1 MSILLFMSLLSP
13 LHVATNNLDLTRDRD
28 VVHKLRRSIAEN
40 TNSPSNHEEERR
52 RRNSKL
58 AVALF
63 CCRKKA
69 KLINWLIVSS

>member
-1 MSILLFMSLLSP
+1 MNEYFIIYVPPQSSACG
-13 LHVATNNLDLTRDRD
+13 VATNNLDLKRDRD

-40 TNSPSNHEEERR
+40 TNSPSNHEEERKR
-52 RRNSKL
+52 RRSKL

-69 KLINWLIVSS
+69 KLVN